1 LVLAG
6 IEAQWRPLRALL
18 FQQVLL
24 LDLSDPQILL
34 GQSLKGGKPGGE
46 AWEAPVPPRT
56 CRAGVPVALDA
67 LGDFIGDLLLEHSAP
82 DAALVVALPWEA
94 ACWRVLEWL
103 DGGQPEDATDEL
115 RERHADLGWPFNLE
129 DASLDV
135 QPLANAPGCSLA
147 VGMSL
152 DALESWIEV
161 FAIAGATLRHL
172 IPAQVCQQ
180 LAIREQL
187 EASADQELVA
197 LLQPDSQ
204 ACHLLVW
211 RAGVP
216 EFSAGCPWS
225 PPSWCRPWTKR
236 YGSAAIAWELSR
248 CGCWSPTHWRAWR
261 RSAPSWIGRWNW
273 WSEVALDPCGWPA
286 WRRWS
291 SAHEFHTL

>member
-1 LVLAG
+1 M
-6 IEAQWRPLRALL
+6 RALL

-67 LGDFIGDLLLEHSAP
+67 LGDFIGDLLLEHNVL
-82 DAALVVALPWEA
+82 DAALVVALPWKA
-94 ACWRVLEWL
+94 ACWRVLEWP
-103 DGGQPEDATDEL
+103 DSGQPEDATDEL

-152 DALESWIEV
+152 NALESWIEV
-161 FAIAGATLRHL
+161 FASAGGTLRHL

-216 EFSAGCPWS
+216 EFQRRLPLEPSELVPALDQALRFCRHRLGAESVGLLVTDPLEGMEAIRAQLDWPLELVERGGFGSLRLAGL
-225 PPSWCRPWTKR
+225 
-236 YGSAAIAWELSR
+236 AALELS
-248 CGCWSPTHWRAWR
+248 P
-261 RSAPSWIGRWNW
+261 
-273 WSEVALDPCGWPA
+273 
-286 WRRWS
+286 
-291 SAHEFHTL
+291 

>member
-1 LVLAG
+1 MVLAG

-56 CRAGVPVALDA
+56 CRAGVPVTLDA

-94 ACWRVLEWL
+94 ACWRVLEWP

-216 EFSAGCPWS
+216 EFQRRLPLEPSELVPALDQALRFCRHRLGAESVRLLVTDPLEGMEAIRAQLDWPLELVERGGFGSLRLAGL
-225 PPSWCRPWTKR
+225 
-236 YGSAAIAWELSR
+236 AALELS
-248 CGCWSPTHWRAWR
+248 P
-261 RSAPSWIGRWNW
+261 
-273 WSEVALDPCGWPA
+273 
-286 WRRWS
+286 
-291 SAHEFHTL
+291 

>member
-1 LVLAG
+1 MVLAG

-18 FQQVLL
+18 FPQVLL

-34 GQSLKGGKPGGE
+34 GQALKGGKPRGE
-46 AWEAPVPPRT
+46 AWSAPIPART

-82 DAALVVALPWEA
+82 DAALVAALPWEA
-94 ACWRVLEWL
+94 ACWRVVEWP
-103 DGGQPEDATDEL
+103 DGDQPEDATDEL

-161 FAIAGATLRHL
+161 FAIAGGTLRHL

-180 LAIREQL
+180 LAIRDHL
-187 EASADQELVA
+187 EASADRELVA

-216 EFSAGCPWS
+216 EFQRRLPLEPSDLVPALDQALRFCRQRLGAESVRLLVTDPWEGMEAIRAQLAWPLELVERGGFGSLRLAGL
-225 PPSWCRPWTKR
+225 
-236 YGSAAIAWELSR
+236 AALELS
-248 CGCWSPTHWRAWR
+248 P
-261 RSAPSWIGRWNW
+261 
-273 WSEVALDPCGWPA
+273 
-286 WRRWS
+286 
-291 SAHEFHTL
+291 

>member
-1 LVLAG
+1 ERLG
-6 IEAQWRPLRALL
+6 RQHQRA
-18 FQQVLL
+18 
-24 LDLSDPQILL
+24 LL
-34 GQSLKGGKPGGE
+34 GQSLRGGKPMGE
-46 AWEAPVPPRT
+46 AWAAPLPART
-56 CRAGVPVALDA
+56 CHEGVPVALDA
-67 LGDFIGDLLLEHSAP
+67 LGDFIGDLLLEHNVL

-94 ACWRVLEWL
+94 ACWRVLEWP

-216 EFSAGCPWS
+216 EFQRRLPLEPSELVPALDQALRFCRHRLGAESVRLLVTDPLEGMEAIRAQLDWPLELVERGGFGSLRLAGL
-225 PPSWCRPWTKR
+225 
-236 YGSAAIAWELSR
+236 AALELS
-248 CGCWSPTHWRAWR
+248 P
-261 RSAPSWIGRWNW
+261 
-273 WSEVALDPCGWPA
+273 
-286 WRRWS
+286 
-291 SAHEFHTL
+291 